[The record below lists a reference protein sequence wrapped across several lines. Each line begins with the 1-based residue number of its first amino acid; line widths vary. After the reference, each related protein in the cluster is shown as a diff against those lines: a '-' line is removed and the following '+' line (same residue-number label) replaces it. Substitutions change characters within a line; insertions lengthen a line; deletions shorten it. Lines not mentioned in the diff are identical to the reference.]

1 MNGKLQILYVG
12 SGHGRR
18 YRETDT
24 QSRSPGWVE
33 FFCSHG
39 KLANCT
45 SIIIVDVLTK
55 QKALLLEC
63 EITRKYRNEG
73 HPIVNVNDGTHRPTE
88 LQNEINKK
96 LRKPKSEIGR
106 KNISLAKQGCKNPM
120 YGKTHTVSK
129 EARERISSK
138 MKGNKN
144 AAGRTISEDTC
155 EKMRQAALRRE
166 AKKQK
171 EREMSS
177 NADH

>member
-1 MNGKLQILYVG
+1 
-12 SGHGRR
+12 
-18 YRETDT
+18 
-24 QSRSPGWVE
+24 
-33 FFCSHG
+33 
-39 KLANCT
+39 
-45 SIIIVDVLTK
+45 
-55 QKALLLEC
+55 
-63 EITRKYRNEG
+63 
-73 HPIVNVNDGTHRPTE
+73 
-88 LQNEINKK
+88 
-96 LRKPKSEIGR
+96 
-106 KNISLAKQGCKNPM
+106 M